1 MGSTAYASEPLHVF
15 KMGKEIPQTKQNF
28 ELYNRKICPDE
39 QTHDENSVALDDG
52 VENLV
57 W

>member
-1 MGSTAYASEPLHVF
+1 LGSTAYASEPLHVF

-28 ELYNRKICPDE
+28 ELYNKKICPDE